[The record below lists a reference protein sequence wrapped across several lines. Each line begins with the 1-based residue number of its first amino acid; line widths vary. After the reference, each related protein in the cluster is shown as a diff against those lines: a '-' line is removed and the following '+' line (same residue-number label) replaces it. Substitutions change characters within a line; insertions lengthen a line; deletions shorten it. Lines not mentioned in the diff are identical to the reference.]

1 MAKEILMPALSPSM
15 TEGTLVKWFKKEGE
29 AVKSGEMI
37 AEVETDKA
45 VLEMEAFDSGILKK
59 ILCEPGTK
67 VAVNTVMAVL
77 GAKEEVI
84 DYSVYTAKAP
94 VAVAVATSVPVAS
107 VASDSAPVF
116 SKSPLPVTGSS
127 SVSRANGR
135 VKASP
140 LAKKIASEMG
150 ISVAYINGTG
160 PGGRVIKRDVLSSK
174 NSGGGSG
181 GWGIYPSGPIIKDER
196 IALSNMRQT
205 IARRLQESKSQIPHF
220 YLEVEVDVEAMLETR
235 VSLNKAFE
243 KLPNPIKLSPNDF
256 VLKAVAEA
264 LRKVPAVNSSFEG
277 DSIRQYGNVAL
288 AFAVAIPNGLITP
301 VIQEAQNKNL
311 KQIADEVKSLAARA
325 REGKLKPEEYTTG
338 TFTVSNLGMYG
349 VDRFQAIVNPPQA
362 AILAVGATVK
372 KPVVNKANQ
381 IVVGQRMSLTLSCD
395 HRVVDGAVASTFLS
409 ELKRLIETP
418 ALLLI

>member
-15 TEGTLVKWFKKEGE
+15 TEGTLVKWFKKEGDE
-29 AVKSGEMI
+29 VKSGEMI

-45 VLEMEAFDSGILKK
+45 VLEMESFDSGVMKK
-59 ILCEPGTK
+59 ILCGPGTK

-77 GAKEEVI
+77 GSKDEVI
-84 DYSVYTAKAP
+84 DFSVYAAKAAAPISVGVPATAPAVTAPTP
-94 VAVAVATSVPVAS
+94 VVAKSTLPSLVSAS
-107 VASDSAPVF
+107 V
-116 SKSPLPVTGSS
+116 SK
-127 SVSRANGR
+127 ANGR
-135 VKASP
+135 TKASP
-140 LAKKIASEMG
+140 LAKKIATEMG
-150 ISVAYINGTG
+150 LSVSYITGTG
-160 PGGRVIKRDVLSSK
+160 PGGRVVKRDVLASK
-174 NSGGGSG
+174 NSGSGSG
-181 GWGIYPSGPIIKDER
+181 GWGIYPSGPIAKDEH
-196 IALSNMRQT
+196 ISLSNMRQT

-235 VSLNKAFE
+235 ANLNKAFE

-264 LRKVPAVNSSFEG
+264 LRKVPAVNASFEG
-277 DSIRQYGNVAL
+277 DTIRQFGNVAL

-311 KQIADEVKSLAARA
+311 KQIADEVKSLASRA
-325 REGKLKPEEYTTG
+325 RDGKLKPEEYTTG
-338 TFTVSNLGMYG
+338 TITVSNLGMYG
-349 VDRFQAIVNPPQA
+349 IDRFQAIVNPPQA

-372 KPVVNKANQ
+372 KPVVNKQNQ

-395 HRVVDGAVASTFLS
+395 HRVVDGAVASEFLS

>member
-15 TEGTLVKWFKKEGE
+15 TEGTLVKWFKKEGDE
-29 AVKSGEMI
+29 VKSGEMI

-45 VLEMEAFDSGILKK
+45 VLEMEAFDSGVMKK
-59 ILCEPGTK
+59 IFCVPGTK
-67 VAVNTVMAVL
+67 VPVNTVMAVL
-77 GAKEEVI
+77 GAKDEVI
-84 DYSVYTAKAP
+84 DYSVFAAKAP
-94 VAVAVATSVPVAS
+94 VAAPAAASVAVAAVAS
-107 VASDSAPVF
+107 APAIA
-116 SKSPLPVTGSS
+116 KAPLPVAGSS
-127 SVSRANGR
+127 SVSKANGR

-140 LAKKIASEMG
+140 LAKKIAVEMG
-150 ISVAYINGTG
+150 LSVAYINGTG
-160 PGGRVIKRDVLSSK
+160 PGGRVVKRDVLASK
-174 NSGGGSG
+174 NSGGGAG
-181 GWGIYPSGPIIKDER
+181 GWGIYPSGPIAKDER
-196 IALSNMRQT
+196 ISLSNMRQT

-235 VSLNKAFE
+235 ANLNKAFE
-243 KLPNPIKLSPNDF
+243 KLPNPVKLSPNDF
-256 VLKAVAEA
+256 ILKAVAEA
-264 LRKVPAVNSSFEG
+264 LRKVPSVNASFEG
-277 DSIRQYGNVAL
+277 DTIRQFGNVAL

-311 KQIADEVKSLAARA
+311 KQIADEVKSLAGRA

-338 TFTVSNLGMYG
+338 TITVSNLGMYG
-349 VDRFQAIVNPPQA
+349 IDRFQAIVNPPQA

-372 KPVVNKANQ
+372 KPVVNKLNQ

-395 HRVVDGAVASTFLS
+395 HRVVDGAVASEFLS